1 MGYDGMTLARQ
12 KPAGAPLKVNIHCQH
27 WVRLICMRLSAGILA
42 PHPHSFLQ
50 AEKLGLNVSKN
61 GYKI

>member
-42 PHPHSFLQ
+42 PHPHSFLH
-50 AEKLGLNVSKN
+50 AEKLG
-61 GYKI
+61 IT